1 MFFMNDSPICERLAA
16 ELEERK
22 KGNLLRS
29 PGVSGN
35 GVRIDLSTNSYLALH
50 ENQNVASEAKNLTD
64 NCFSGNLASR
74 LIETRSPLYQ
84 TLESEL
90 AGWKKTE
97 AALVFNSGYAA
108 NLGILQ
114 SICTRDTEVFSDKL
128 NHASLI
134 DGIRL
139 SGASLVRYAHWDMDD
154 LRKRLS
160 VSKKKEKLIVTD
172 SVFSMDGDTAPLADI
187 CALAKQYGCIIMVD
201 EAHAAGVFGKTL
213 CGYAEECH
221 VENDVDVV
229 MGTLSKAAA
238 GLGGFFAG
246 STFFRDC
253 FINKARS
260 LIYSTALPQSVLAQ
274 DLAAVRY
281 IRSHPEMGK
290 KLLEK
295 ARLFRE
301 GIKGQGFNTLN
312 STTQIVPCI
321 VKSDREAVELSAFL
335 MQRGIKAPAIRP
347 PTVPAGTARIRFSIH
362 LGCSTDD
369 LAFVMDQLKEWKKS
383 HG

>member
-50 ENQNVASEAKNLTD
+50 EDQNVAAEARDLTD

-108 NLGILQ
+108 NLGIIQ
-114 SICTRDTEVFSDKL
+114 SLCTRDTEVFCDKL
-128 NHASLI
+128 NHASVI

-139 SGASLVRYAHWDMDD
+139 SGAWLVRYAHCDMDD
-154 LRKRLS
+154 LRKRLGA
-160 VSKKKEKLIVTD
+160 SKKKEKLIVTD
-172 SVFSMDGDTAPLADI
+172 SVFSMDGDITPLADI
-187 CALAKQYGCIIMVD
+187 CALAKQYSCMVMVD
-201 EAHAAGVFGKTL
+201 EAHAAGVFGETL
-213 CGYAEECH
+213 GGYAEECG
-221 VENDVDVV
+221 VEKDVDVV
-229 MGTLSKAAA
+229 MGTLSKAVA
-238 GLGGFFAG
+238 GHGGFFAG
-246 STFFRDC
+246 SMLLRDC

-260 LIYSTALPQSVLAQ
+260 LIYSTALPQSVLAH

-290 KLLEK
+290 KLQEK
-295 ARLFRE
+295 ARVFRV
-301 GIKGQGFNTLN
+301 GIKALGFNTLN
-312 STTQIVPCI
+312 SATQIVPCI
-321 VKSDREAVELSAFL
+321 VKSNSEALELSVFL

-347 PTVPAGTARIRFSIH
+347 PTVPAGTSRIRFSIH

-369 LAFVMDQLKEWKKS
+369 LAFVVDQLKEWKKS